1 MTKNY
6 LNKYL
11 NKFNSLIELDKI
23 SLKKLETAST
33 LINQTYN
40 KNKIIIF
47 GNGGSAS
54 IAGHFT
60 VDLIKNTKLRSIN
73 FSDPAIL
80 TCFANDYGYENWVT
94 QALKI
99 YSDKNDVVIL
109 ISSSGMSKNM
119 IKAANYAKKNKLKI
133 ITFTGFNKSNT
144 LGKKGDIN
152 FWVNSH
158 NYNHIEN
165 AHQLLLLTICD
176 FIAKKKF

>member
-11 NKFNSLIELDKI
+11 NKFNSLIDLDEN
-23 SLKKLETAST
+23 SLKKLEVVSK
-33 LINQTYN
+33 IFKQTYN
-40 KNKIIIF
+40 KNKVIIF

-80 TCFANDYGYENWVT
+80 TCFANDYGYENWVS

-99 YSDKNDVVIL
+99 YSDKNDVVVL

-119 IKAANYAKKNKLKI
+119 INAANYAKKNKLKI

-144 LGKKGDIN
+144 LSKKGDVN
-152 FWVNSH
+152 FWVNSK

-165 AHQLLLLTICD
+165 IHQLLLLSICD